1 MRHPIRL
8 TVTDDL
14 RRGHGSVF
22 FRVWLVIPLLVWL
35 AIWTL
40 AAIFVAFGAWVTALM
55 LGRAAETPH
64 RFLARYVR
72 YATHVYAYLNLA
84 AEPLPSFDGKPGY
97 PIDVEI
103 DPPADQSRWSVV
115 FRGILALPG
124 ALVVGVLVGSGTGGF
139 SSSGGFFS
147 GASALGVSAF
157 LGWFYAVARGR
168 MPRGLR
174 DLSAYSL
181 SYGAQFWGYFLLL
194 TDRYPSSDPLTA
206 IGPLPMRADPLRVE
220 VDDQPRRS
228 RLTVFFRLVLAAPHY
243 VWLTLWSVVAL
254 PAAVLNW
261 LGTLIT
267 GTPPRALR
275 RFLITYLR
283 YQLHVSAF
291 VYLIANPF
299 PGFTGAEGS
308 YPIEL
313 RAAENARQNRWSVL
327 ARAPLALPALLIASA
342 YSSLLLIVAVLG
354 WFAALARAEMP
365 LGFRNAGAL
374 ALRYAA
380 QTGGYILVVTD
391 AYPYSGPCLESP
403 PAG

>member
-8 TVTDDL
+8 TVADDL

-22 FRVWLVIPLLVWL
+22 FRAWLAVPLLLWL
-35 AIWTL
+35 ALWTI
-40 AAIFVAFGAWVTALM
+40 AAIFVAFGAWVTALI
-55 LGRAAETPH
+55 LGRTAATPH

-72 YATHVYAYLNLA
+72 YATHVHAYLSLA
-84 AEPLPSFDGKPGY
+84 AEPLPSFDGKLGY

-103 DPPADQSRWSVV
+103 DPPADQNRWSVA
-115 FRGILALPG
+115 FRAILALPA
-124 ALVVGVLVGSGTGGF
+124 ALVMGVLVGSGTGGF
-139 SSSGGFFS
+139 NSSGWFFNGF
-147 GASALGVSAF
+147 SALGVTAF
-157 LGWFYAVARGR
+157 FGWFVAVARGR

-206 IGPLPMRADPLRVE
+206 IGPLPVRADPLRVE
-220 VDDQPRRS
+220 AADQPRRS

-243 VWLTLWSVVAL
+243 VWLTLWSLVAL
-254 PAAVLNW
+254 LAAVLNW
-261 LGTLIT
+261 LWTLIT
-267 GTPPRALR
+267 GTPSQALR
-275 RFLITYLR
+275 RFLLAYLR

-291 VYLIANPF
+291 LYLIANPF

-313 RAAENARQNRWSVL
+313 RATENARQNRWSVL
-327 ARAPLALPALLIASA
+327 ARAPLALPALLIASV
-342 YSSLLLIVAVLG
+342 YSSLLLVIAILG
-354 WFAALARAEMP
+354 WFAALATGKMP
-365 LGFRNAGAL
+365 LGLRNAGAL

-380 QTGGYILVVTD
+380 QTWGYLLVVTD